1 MPDPENNKTT
11 VNGQRGTSKT
21 EIKHLDRLVI
31 GHGNAFKVV
40 IPTQKKDSD
49 EQQTV
54 SDYDTLLADTLNND
68 TKEAKNMRKYLEE
81 M

>member
-49 EQQTV
+49 EQ
-54 SDYDTLLADTLNND
+54 
-68 TKEAKNMRKYLEE
+68 
-81 M
+81 